1 MTDYIRLPRSA
12 LSEELWR
19 NNGALLRVFMYLV
32 RQSDNGVTDTSVAQI
47 CRATRLTERQVRDT
61 LTELERSN
69 KTSSKRSNKGSSI
82 TLCDIGDS
90 NTLRSNKTSSKRS
103 NKGSNE
109 NTLPIPMSE
118 VVSAPSFVAPEYAET
133 WRRFIAY
140 RKEIKKPYKSELSER
155 IAYNKMVEMADND
168 PAAAKDMVERTILGQ
183 WQGLFP
189 KENHGTKPNITTDNA
204 ATRKES
210 RDRLRSLAAGVVS
223 QSADKLLDLYNGV
236 GQNPDDSQH

>member
-103 NKGSNE
+103 NKGSSE
-109 NTLPIPMSE
+109 NTPPIPMSE

-189 KENHGTKPNITTDNA
+189 KENHGTKPIITTDNA

-210 RDRLRSLAAGVVS
+210 RDRLRSLATGVVS